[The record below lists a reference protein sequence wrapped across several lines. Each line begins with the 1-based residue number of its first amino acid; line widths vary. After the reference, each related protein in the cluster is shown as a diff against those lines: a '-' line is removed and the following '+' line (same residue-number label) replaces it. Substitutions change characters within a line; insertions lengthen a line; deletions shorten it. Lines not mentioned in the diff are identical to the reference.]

1 MAGLGIRQLN
11 FRCFKYGERPWIS
24 ASIAGSM
31 LETATVELQELMG
44 LATSLAEKAGTSTD
58 ESEKTN
64 LLKNLRFLL
73 NLADDAIV
81 REFPVE

>member
-1 MAGLGIRQLN
+1 
-11 FRCFKYGERPWIS
+11 
-24 ASIAGSM
+24 
-31 LETATVELQELMG
+31 MG

>member
-1 MAGLGIRQLN
+1 MLCVWPA
-11 FRCFKYGERPWIS
+11 
-24 ASIAGSM
+24 ASGFCQYATVMS
-31 LETATVELQELMG
+31 ETATIELQELMG

-58 ESEKTN
+58 ESEKAT

-81 REFPVE
+81 REFSAE